1 MLNTIMYTML
11 YTILY
16 TILYTMLY
24 TIIYKTVYCIV
35 PGHPGSCPVCGVAHV
50 SCTGSGAARSAGW
63 WADDQSDRQP
73 GPSSPA
79 ADHPPHPLGLN
90 KNWSQRIPWS
100 AQDSKYLFIFQEQTK
115 ISWHKILNI
124 IRVTIKHGACYL
136 FSCSARAPLR
146 FKRIICLWNLL
157 KGTNLS
163 KKRRGTKK
171 HIK

>member
-16 TILYTMLY
+16 TILCTMLY

-35 PGHPGSCPVCGVAHV
+35 PGRPGSCPVCGVAHV

-90 KNWSQRIPWS
+90 KNWSQRILWS
-100 AQDSKYLFIFQEQTK
+100 AQDSKYLFYFSRTDENFVTQNLIYYTCNHNTWSLLLVFVFCSSSTSLQANNLHVKSTK
-115 ISWHKILNI
+115 RDKL
-124 IRVTIKHGACYL
+124 V
-136 FSCSARAPLR
+136 
-146 FKRIICLWNLL
+146 
-157 KGTNLS
+157 

-171 HIK
+171 HLK